1 MEPSVWGSTRRGS
14 RVAVTQKSRSHE
26 TVAVH
31 TGRLHDGIQ
40 LAGWKAAA
48 VHAAI
53 QQKSAKL
60 PNRSPSQPG
69 HDSPFKVRIH
79 PLDRGPAVAKR
90 LYRSKRGGET

>member
-1 MEPSVWGSTRRGS
+1 MYIHAPDPFYMRGIN
-14 RVAVTQKSRSHE
+14 KDGMGY
-26 TVAVH
+26 

-79 PLDRGPAVAKR
+79 QLDEGPAVAPR
-90 LYRSKRGGET
+90 LYRSKRGDET